1 MKIKFIIMKI
11 IVFGASGRT
20 GRRVCRMALDHGHEV
35 TAFIQES
42 ETLDLNEENLLLV
55 KGDIFNEAK
64 VALNIQGKDAVISVI
79 GEPTLDV
86 TTHVRSVG
94 MKVIVESMEAAG
106 VDRLVAVAG
115 AGILDQNGTAADM
128 IMDDPNFP
136 PAFLAVSREHL
147 DAFNRLKSSD
157 IKWTIVCPPPTLIEE
172 GPTGHYRIAVNK
184 HPGGNHVTY
193 GDMAKFIVTEVE
205 KGKYT
210 HNRIGITD

>member
-1 MKIKFIIMKI
+1 MKI

-20 GRRVCRMALDHGHEV
+20 GRRVCRMALEHGHEV
-35 TAFIQES
+35 TAFIQEN
-42 ETLDLNEENLLLV
+42 ETLDLDDKNLHLI

-86 TTHVRSVG
+86 STHVRSVG
-94 MKVIVESMEAAG
+94 MKIIVESMEEAG
-106 VDRLVAVAG
+106 VTRLVAVAG
-115 AGILDQNGTAADM
+115 AGILDQNGVDGKL
-128 IMDDPNFP
+128 IMDDPDFP

-147 DAFNRLKSSD
+147 DAYNRLKASNLQ
-157 IKWTIVCPPPTLIEE
+157 WTIVCPPPILIEE
-172 GPTGHYRIAVNK
+172 GPTGHYRIEANK
-184 HPGGNHVTY
+184 HPGGDHVTY

-210 HNRIGITD
+210 HNRVGITD